1 LTSATW
7 TGVNGGGRPERL
19 ASPRLVR
26 SGWAHHRPRHLRT
39 VSTLTCTWAPI
50 TGFGCPAAASS
61 TILARCT
68 SRWVLVPARV
78 APGWD
83 PLSNSNRLSSGVE
96 ACAVAAGRRAAI
108 GGGSAGSGRRRG
120 GRSRR
125 RTLTYASS
133 SPAGAGSASGN
144 DCRARPVGGVRRL
157 LLRVEVAPHSNV
169 DVGALP
175 PFLGHGV
182 CLVRRPPR
190 RRTTT
195 C

>member
-1 LTSATW
+1 VAALPS
-7 TGVNGGGRPERL
+7 VL

-39 VSTLTCTWAPI
+39 VSTRDLHVGADHRVRMPGGGEQHDPGPVHQPLGSGTCP
-50 TGFGCPAAASS
+50 
-61 TILARCT
+61 
-68 SRWVLVPARV
+68 V

-96 ACAVAAGRRAAI
+96 ACAVAAGRWAAI

-182 CLVRRPPR
+182 CLVS
-190 RRTTT
+190 
-195 C
+195 